1 MYADNWSI
9 KAKNAGYR
17 SRAIYK
23 LEEILQKTKSTTG
36 IRNVLDIGS
45 APGGWSQLIRSKIKN
60 SNVYA
65 IDILDMPNIEGVR
78 FFNVSI
84 ENIDSITEI
93 RELKDK
99 FDLVIS
105 DLAPNISGI
114 AAVDNENIYDL
125 NVLTLNTAI
134 KYLNSN
140 KGSLI
145 MKTFQNNKLKSLR
158 KKMELSFEVVQT
170 LKPAASKK
178 QFMCIHMTLH
188 HDGF

>member
-1 MYADNWSI
+1 MYADNWTI

-17 SRAIYK
+17 SRAVYK

-78 FFNVSI
+78 FFNESV

-125 NVLTLNTAI
+125 NILTLNTAI
-134 KYLNSN
+134 KYLKSN

-178 QFMCIHMTLH
+178 QSGEIFLY
-188 HDGF
+188 GAFK

>member
-1 MYADNWSI
+1 MHTDNWAI

-17 SRAIYK
+17 SRAVYK
-23 LEEILQKTKSTTG
+23 LEEILEKTKSLVG
-36 IRNVLDIGS
+36 IKNVLDIGS

-65 IDILDMPNIEGVR
+65 LDILDMSNIEGVR
-78 FFNVSI
+78 FFNESI

-93 RELKDK
+93 RELKGK

-114 AAVDNENIYDL
+114 AAVDNENIYEL
-125 NVLTLNTAI
+125 NNLTLNTAI
-134 KYLNSN
+134 KYLNIN
-140 KGSLI
+140 NGNLI
-145 MKTFQNNKLKSLR
+145 MKTFQNNNLNSLR

-178 QFMCIHMTLH
+178 QSGEIFLY
-188 HDGF
+188 GAFK